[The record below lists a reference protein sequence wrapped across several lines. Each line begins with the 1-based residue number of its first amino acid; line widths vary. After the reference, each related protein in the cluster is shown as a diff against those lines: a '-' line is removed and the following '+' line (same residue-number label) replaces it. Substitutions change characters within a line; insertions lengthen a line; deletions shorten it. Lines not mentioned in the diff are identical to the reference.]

1 MALWAAAEPL
11 VLASKST
18 ARLALLAGAGIAV
31 EVLPADIDERGIEA
45 KAQASD
51 AGVAAVLLAREKA
64 RTVAAQRPGRLVL
77 GADQTLTLGT
87 RRFSKPSGRAAAG
100 DQLRDLRGKTHALH
114 SALVVMRDS
123 DVLFEHADVARLTM
137 RMFSDFFLE
146 QYLDLVADA
155 VKSSVGAYQLEKAGV
170 QLFER
175 IEGDYFTILGLPLLP
190 LLDFLRREHCL
201 AE

>member
-18 ARLALLAGAGIAV
+18 ARLALLASAGIAV

-45 KAQASD
+45 KASAKD
-51 AGVAAVLLAREKA
+51 ADVAAVLLAREKA
-64 RTVAAQRPGRLVL
+64 RAVAAQRPGRLVL
-77 GADQTLTLGT
+77 GADQTLALGT
-87 RRFSKPSGRAAAG
+87 RRFSKPVDRAAAA

-146 QYLDLVADA
+146 QYLDLVANA
-155 VKSSVGAYQLEKAGV
+155 VTSSVGAYQLENAGV

-190 LLDFLRREHCL
+190 LVDFLRREHCL
-201 AE
+201 VE